1 MEENAATEEAAACDV
16 LGAVPG
22 ATARVMAVEEAHATG
37 RKKRSVDAAVGGL
50 QLQAQERKRGTPV
63 SARE

>member
-1 MEENAATEEAAACDV
+1 VQENAATEEGAACDV
-16 LGAVPG
+16 LVAVLG
-22 ATARVMAVEEAHATG
+22 ATARLMAVEEAIATG
-37 RKKRSVDAAVGGL
+37 RKKMSVDAAVGGL